1 MPYCP
6 TTSTLPR
13 QTAHFRR
20 KLVFQNFT
28 GFCYTHNYKS
38 TSFCILRYSDAYMPF
53 IRQKSTCANHTVP
66 FDRLKSLAK
75 SRTNSIIPSSSLVQ
89 TSPQSIPKTL
99 LINPN
104 TERLII
110 NYIDRN
116 QLIQAMDILWSH
128 RSVGNMISLDTLD
141 LICSAVLNHGCHHTI
156 SSYLRWATLYA
167 NSSNRQSMMP
177 MLCRIVQESKSASH
191 ASIVL
196 DFIYRNK
203 ISTSPQSL
211 ILFSIIFT
219 ENNQHSDAKN
229 IIDELIRS
237 SQFGKASSD
246 VYEALIYHALLTQD
260 FKVAFSILVWAIE
273 FNICLGEKSISQ
285 FAHKL
290 SKAGKMKSIT
300 ILLQLCKDYRLG
312 GVSGIAHIYS
322 AAIRCHIYTQPRNL
336 DGLMQIL
343 KCVTPD
349 MLTKSSCLVATLVA
363 TAHHV
368 ERLDPHVYI
377 PILSTSL
384 LRSHF
389 NRMDASIFYEI
400 VDTLS
405 TPPLSRQIL
414 PKLWLN
420 EMITAGHRPPV
431 DLLVQILTNAIDHR
445 AFKSTEKMFNETY
458 RQGYRVSKS
467 LFTMII
473 QMQAEACNPQT
484 THWYIDRM
492 LREGYS
498 LTLPILHSLIRMFIQ
513 LNDLDEAL
521 SLLKRAPEIDQALH
535 QAIKEHANEATVDCS
550 LTELMCRK
558 PNVVGLSKS
567 FESRVQSKSNVN
579 SMHDILTEVVE
590 WYVRLDQL
598 DEARRYIDLIL
609 KLDHRVQTIA
619 FSIYIK
625 GFGIANRRSELVSFI
640 AHLPYMYT
648 RPDERLFAALA
659 LALSRCQDFTIH
671 DIERVISIMVTYY
684 GITPTQDYMWTAL
697 MRCYQCASSFICI
710 RHVWLAYMDN
720 MYSSGR
726 LINPTPS
733 DCHQLNCMLTLLVTT
748 WGTSDCN
755 TIAAIG
761 MHSDWIGDQFSQC
774 IRNYNVIL
782 DVQSWTKLSTVS
794 AIYQVPRLFLFV
806 LDCAVNSDHDP
817 NEFQLSTDIE
827 SADQSKQEPQEHQ
840 SKRDGT
846 VLKWYTANTK
856 QSRTTKSLKF
866 KAIHVTPEIL
876 SSVYMTLVQGD
887 DQFGITILGHLVN
900 QILEHRTSVKM
911 RELGERIRMH

>member
-20 KLVFQNFT
+20 KLVFQN
-28 GFCYTHNYKS
+28 
-38 TSFCILRYSDAYMPF
+38 FCILRYSDAYMPF

-156 SSYLRWATLYA
+156 SSYLRWATL
-167 NSSNRQSMMP
+167 
-177 MLCRIVQESKSASH
+177 
-191 ASIVL
+191 
-196 DFIYRNK
+196 NK

-377 PILSTSL
+377 PILSTQ
-384 LRSHF
+384 F
-389 NRMDASIFYEI
+389 
-400 VDTLS
+400 
-405 TPPLSRQIL
+405 
-414 PKLWLN
+414 
-420 EMITAGHRPPV
+420 
-431 DLLVQILTNAIDHR
+431 
-445 AFKSTEKMFNETY
+445 TEKP
-458 RQGYRVSKS
+458 
-467 LFTMII
+467 L
-473 QMQAEACNPQT
+473 
-484 THWYIDRM
+484 
-492 LREGYS
+492 
-498 LTLPILHSLIRMFIQ
+498 
-513 LNDLDEAL
+513 
-521 SLLKRAPEIDQALH
+521 
-535 QAIKEHANEATVDCS
+535 
-550 LTELMCRK
+550 
-558 PNVVGLSKS
+558 
-567 FESRVQSKSNVN
+567 
-579 SMHDILTEVVE
+579 
-590 WYVRLDQL
+590 
-598 DEARRYIDLIL
+598 
-609 KLDHRVQTIA
+609 
-619 FSIYIK
+619 
-625 GFGIANRRSELVSFI
+625 
-640 AHLPYMYT
+640 
-648 RPDERLFAALA
+648 
-659 LALSRCQDFTIH
+659 
-671 DIERVISIMVTYY
+671 
-684 GITPTQDYMWTAL
+684 
-697 MRCYQCASSFICI
+697 
-710 RHVWLAYMDN
+710 
-720 MYSSGR
+720 
-726 LINPTPS
+726 
-733 DCHQLNCMLTLLVTT
+733 
-748 WGTSDCN
+748 
-755 TIAAIG
+755 
-761 MHSDWIGDQFSQC
+761 
-774 IRNYNVIL
+774 
-782 DVQSWTKLSTVS
+782 
-794 AIYQVPRLFLFV
+794 
-806 LDCAVNSDHDP
+806 
-817 NEFQLSTDIE
+817 
-827 SADQSKQEPQEHQ
+827 
-840 SKRDGT
+840 
-846 VLKWYTANTK
+846 
-856 QSRTTKSLKF
+856 
-866 KAIHVTPEIL
+866 
-876 SSVYMTLVQGD
+876 
-887 DQFGITILGHLVN
+887 
-900 QILEHRTSVKM
+900 
-911 RELGERIRMH
+911 